1 MIRTPTWLTLALVLG
16 LSLIITRS
24 ALAADKIKSVSA
36 NDKQFVVTNQE
47 GKDITLHLADDA
59 RIFLPKGK
67 DGSLSDLKAG
77 QKVSYLWQEKDGKYF
92 ATAILEH
99 SGDYQDAMLA
109 QATLK
114 EVGATGNEITVTDTN
129 KKDWAFQMA
138 DNGKVTLNNKSIKLS
153 ELKSGD
159 KVILIFAKKGEKL
172 QALGVCS
179 DRR

>member
-1 MIRTPTWLTLALVLG
+1 MIRTPTWLTLALVLV
-16 LSLIITRS
+16 LSLTIGVF
-24 ALAADKIKSVSA
+24 AFAADKIKSVSA

-47 GKDITLHLADDA
+47 GKDVTLHVADDA

-77 QKVSYLWQEKDGKYF
+77 QKVSYLWQEKGGKFF
-92 ATAILEH
+92 ATAVLEN
-99 SGDYQDAMLA
+99 SGDYEDALLA

-114 EVGATGNEITVTDTN
+114 EVGAKGNDIVVTDTN
-129 KKDWAFQMA
+129 KKDWTLQMA
-138 DNGKVTLNNKSIKLS
+138 DNGKVTLNNKSTKLS

-159 KVILIFAKKGEKL
+159 KVILIFAKKGDKL

>member
-1 MIRTPTWLTLALVLG
+1 MIG
-16 LSLIITRS
+16 GS

-36 NDKQFVVTNQE
+36 DNKQFVVTNQE
-47 GKDITLHLADDA
+47 GKDITLQLADDA

-77 QKVSYLWQEKDGKYF
+77 QKVSYLWQEKGGKFF
-92 ATAILEH
+92 ATAVLEH
-99 SGDYQDAMLA
+99 SDDYEDALLS
-109 QATLK
+109 QVTVK
-114 EVGATGNEITVTDTN
+114 EVGATGNDFVVTDTN
-129 KKDWAFQMA
+129 KKDWTLQMS
-138 DNGKVTLNNKSIKLS
+138 DKGKVTLNNKSIKLS

-159 KVILIFAKKGEKL
+159 KVILIFAKKGDKL